1 METTNS
7 NKLTLAVLGTLLGTM
22 ALGIFTN
29 AVFAPHKAVKPGYA
43 LPAAEEAAAPAA
55 AKGPPEEPLPA
66 LLAKADPAKG
76 AADTK
81 PCQVCHNFEKGAA
94 AKVGPPLYG
103 VVGRPVASVADFNY
117 SDTLKKMGGT
127 WTYEELFEFI
137 KSPKTM
143 EPGTK
148 MTFPGDP
155 DAHMRADILAYLQTL
170 SDSPVPFPK

>member
-7 NKLTLAVLGTLLGTM
+7 NKLALAVLGTLLGTM

-29 AVFAPHKAVKPGYA
+29 AVFAPHKAMKPGYA

-55 AKGPPEEPLPA
+55 VKGPPEEPLPA

-76 AADTK
+76 ATDTK
-81 PCQVCHNFEKGAA
+81 PCQVCHNFEKGAG

-103 VVGRPVASVADFNY
+103 VVGRPVASIAGFNY
-117 SDTLKKMGGT
+117 SDTLKKMGGN
-127 WTYEELFEFI
+127 WTYEELFQFL
-137 KSPKTM
+137 KSPKEM

-155 DAHMRADILAYLQTL
+155 DAHMRADILAYLRTL
-170 SDSPVPFPK
+170 SDTPVPFPQ